1 MELRQLRYL
10 VAIVDHGGFTAA
22 ADVLH
27 VAQPA
32 LSQQMR
38 RLEAEVGLP
47 LLRRAPKGVTPTEAG
62 ALLLARARRVLAE
75 TDAARAEL
83 DELQGLLRGRVVL
96 GAMGSLG
103 PVDLPALLATF
114 HAEHPQVT
122 LEVKEEPTVEL
133 VRLLVADEVDLAF
146 ATRQPALPAGVA
158 EQVMAHEDLVLV
170 VGPDHP
176 LARRRTPIRLG
187 VLAQDPWIAFKG
199 GTGLRQAMDAATA
212 AAGVRPH
219 VAFASNELDRVLA
232 LVARGLGVSVVPRST
247 ADAAREPIAIL
258 DVAPRLRREIVL
270 LWREDRPHAPAA
282 RALLALAQ
290 RAVPSAPSRLEG
302 AGRSPRQ

>member
-10 VAIVDHGGFTAA
+10 VAIVDHGTFTAA
-22 ADVLH
+22 AEALH

-47 LLRRAPKGVTPTEAG
+47 LLRRAPRGVTPTDAG
-62 ALLLARARRVLAE
+62 GLLVARARRVLSE
-75 TDAARAEL
+75 LDAATAEL

-103 PVDLPALLATF
+103 PVDLPALLARF

-122 LEVKEEPTVEL
+122 LEVKEEPTAEL
-133 VRLLVADEVDLAF
+133 VRLLAADAVDLAF
-146 ATRQPALPAGVA
+146 ATRQPALPSGVV

-170 VGPDHP
+170 VAPDHP
-176 LARRRTPIRLG
+176 LAGRRSPVRLG

-247 ADAAREPIAIL
+247 AMAARDPIAIV
-258 DVAPRLRREIVL
+258 DVTPRLRREIVL

-282 RALLALAQ
+282 RALLALIRRPAAP
-290 RAVPSAPSRLEG
+290 AVHP
-302 AGRSPRQ
+302 

>member
-10 VAIVDHGGFTAA
+10 VGIVDHGTFTAA
-22 ADVLH
+22 AAAMH

-38 RLEAEVGLP
+38 RLEGEVGVP
-47 LLRRAPKGVTPTEAG
+47 LLRRGTRGVTPTEAG
-62 ALLLARARRVLAE
+62 ALLVARARRVLAE
-75 TDAARAEL
+75 LDAATAEL
-83 DELQGLLRGRVVL
+83 EELQGLLRGRVVL

-103 PVDLPALLATF
+103 PVDLPGLLARF
-114 HAEHPQVT
+114 HAEHPQIT
-122 LEVKEEPTVEL
+122 LEVKEEPTPEL
-133 VRLLVADEVDLAF
+133 VRLLAADTVDLAF
-146 ATRQPALPAGVA
+146 ATRQPTLPPGVV
-158 EQVMAHEDLVLV
+158 EQVLAHEDLVLV
-170 VGPDHP
+170 VAPDHP
-176 LARRRTPIRLG
+176 LAARRTAVRLG

-199 GTGLRQAMDAATA
+199 GTGLRQAMEAATT

-247 ADAAREPIAIL
+247 AQAARVDIRIL
-258 DVAPRLRREIVL
+258 EVTPRLRREIVL

-290 RAVPSAPSRLEG
+290 QIVHP
-302 AGRSPRQ
+302 

>member
-38 RLEAEVGLP
+38 RLEAEVGMP
-47 LLRRAPKGVTPTEAG
+47 LLRRGSRGVTPTDAG
-62 ALLLARARRVLAE
+62 ALLLPRARRVLAE

-103 PVDLPALLATF
+103 PVDLPGLLAAF
-114 HAEHPQVT
+114 HAQHPQVT

-133 VRLLVADEVDLAF
+133 VRLLGADEIDLAF
-146 ATRQPALPAGVA
+146 ATRQPALPPGVA
-158 EQVMAHEDLVLV
+158 EQVLAHEDLVLV
-170 VGPDHP
+170 VAPGHP
-176 LARRRTPIRLG
+176 LAGRRTPVRLG

-247 ADAAREPIAIL
+247 ADAALEAIAIL
-258 DVAPRLRREIVL
+258 DVTPRLRREIVL

-282 RALLALAQ
+282 KALLALAQ
-290 RAVPSAPSRLEG
+290 ATVHP
-302 AGRSPRQ
+302 

>member
-10 VAIVDHGGFTAA
+10 IAIVDHGTFTAA
-22 ADVLH
+22 AEALH

-38 RLEAEVGLP
+38 RLEAEVGVP
-47 LLRRAPKGVTPTEAG
+47 LLRRGARGVRTTEAG
-62 ALLLARARRVLAE
+62 ELLLARARRVA
-75 TDAARAEL
+75 AEL
-83 DELQGLLRGRVVL
+83 DAAAAELDQVQGVERGRVIV

-103 PVDLPALLATF
+103 PVDLPALLAAF
-114 HAEHPQVT
+114 HSEHPQII

-133 VRLLVADEVDLAF
+133 VRLLAADEVDLAF
-146 ATRQPALPAGVA
+146 ATRGPELPAGVV
-158 EQVMAHEDLVLV
+158 EQVMAEEDLVLV
-170 VGPDHP
+170 VGPEHR
-176 LARRRTPIRLG
+176 LARRRTPVRLG
-187 VLAQDPWIAFKG
+187 ALAEDPWVAFKG

-212 AAGVRPH
+212 AAGVRPR

-247 ADAAREPIAIL
+247 ASTAREPIAIL

-282 RALLALAQ
+282 RALLELA
-290 RAVPSAPSRLEG
+290 RAGVHA
-302 AGRSPRQ
+302 

>member
-10 VAIVDHGGFTAA
+10 VAIVDHGTFTAA
-22 ADVLH
+22 AASLH

-38 RLEAEVGLP
+38 RLEAEVGVP
-47 LLRRAPKGVTPTEAG
+47 LLRRTTRGVTPTDAG
-62 ALLLARARRVLAE
+62 TLLLARARRVLAE
-75 TDAARAEL
+75 LVAAEAEL
-83 DELQGLLRGRVVL
+83 DELQGLLRGRVVV

-103 PVDLPALLATF
+103 PVDLPGLLAAF
-114 HAEHPQVT
+114 HGRHPQIT
-122 LEVKEEPTVEL
+122 LEVKEEPTSEL
-133 VRLLVADEVDLAF
+133 VRLLTVDEVDLAF
-146 ATRQPALPAGVA
+146 ATRQPELPPGVV
-158 EQVMAHEDLVLV
+158 EQVLAHEDLVLV
-170 VGPDHP
+170 VAPDHP
-176 LARRRTPIRLG
+176 LAGRRTPVRLG

-247 ADAAREPIAIL
+247 AAAAREAVSIVEL
-258 DVAPRLRREIVL
+258 TPRLRREIVL

-282 RALLALAQ
+282 RALLELAQ
-290 RAVPSAPSRLEG
+290 HVVQS
-302 AGRSPRQ
+302 

>member
-10 VAIVDHGGFTAA
+10 VAIVDQRTFTAA
-22 ADVLH
+22 AEAQH

-47 LLRRAPKGVTPTEAG
+47 LLRRTPHGVTPTDAG
-62 ALLLARARRVLAE
+62 VLLVARARRVLSE
-75 TDAARAEL
+75 LDAATAEL

-103 PVDLPALLATF
+103 PVDLPGLLARF

-122 LEVKEEPTVEL
+122 LEVKEESTAEL
-133 VRLLVADEVDLAF
+133 LRLLVLDEVDLAF
-146 ATRQPALPAGVA
+146 ATRQPQLPSGLV
-158 EQVMAHEDLVLV
+158 EQVVAHEDLVLV
-170 VGPDHP
+170 VAPEHP
-176 LARRRTPIRLG
+176 LARRRTPVRLG

-219 VAFASNELDRVLA
+219 VAFASNELERVLA

-247 ADAAREPIAIL
+247 ADGARVEVAIV
-258 DVAPRLRREIVL
+258 DVTPRLKREIVL

-282 RALLALAQ
+282 RALLALA
-290 RAVPSAPSRLEG
+290 RATVHG
-302 AGRSPRQ
+302 